1 MKTVIVTMFARLP
14 PARFMIWSICEN
26 TCFTCASKLLAMS
39 LPSLSRVA
47 VWPATQ
53 TILPPS
59 VTTPGENARDNWN
72 GVFSMYSAAVA
83 AIGSE
88 AIAASRIWGNVGMR
102 SIAFSRA
109 NGVDGTRA
117 QVTEAR
123 AKATLAQ
130 TIVENKRAAV
140 SCAGA
145 VAGEPCFGS
154 ASMLRSTQKPP
165 VMQPDRGS
173 RMNASG
179 ALRRAATAALL
190 ACSALAAAG
199 ALAQAR
205 IVLRISTPAVP
216 GDWHVKMLYVF
227 KDELAKAAPGRFDV
241 QVHHSGTLFRQGA
254 EAVAMQRGNLEMAL
268 VSMQD
273 IARQMPEYSIFT
285 AGYLIRDPDHL
296 AKVYGGAIGAEVSRR
311 IAEAMG
317 IQLLQAVYL
326 GTRQVSLAQPR
337 PVRTPADLAGVKLRM
352 PGSKEW
358 LFLGQALGA
367 SPTPLA
373 FTEVYLG
380 LKTGTIDGQDNPL
393 PTLKSAKFYE
403 VTRQIVLTGHLVDV
417 LQLAMSAK
425 TWNAL
430 SAAHRAQVK
439 RAAAKAA
446 KFNDENRAREERE
459 LVEFFRSQGIEITT
473 PDVEAFRKTVQA
485 AYLKS
490 EFAQKWPRGLLERI
504 NAVK

>member
-1 MKTVIVTMFARLP
+1 V
-14 PARFMIWSICEN
+14 
-26 TCFTCASKLLAMS
+26 
-39 LPSLSRVA
+39 
-47 VWPATQ
+47 
-53 TILPPS
+53 
-59 VTTPGENARDNWN
+59 
-72 GVFSMYSAAVA
+72 
-83 AIGSE
+83 
-88 AIAASRIWGNVGMR
+88 
-102 SIAFSRA
+102 
-109 NGVDGTRA
+109 
-117 QVTEAR
+117 
-123 AKATLAQ
+123 
-130 TIVENKRAAV
+130 
-140 SCAGA
+140 
-145 VAGEPCFGS
+145 
-154 ASMLRSTQKPP
+154 
-165 VMQPDRGS
+165 
-173 RMNASG
+173 NASG
-179 ALRRAATAALL
+179 TLRRVLAATLL
-190 ACSALAAAG
+190 ACSAAAAAS
-199 ALAQAR
+199 ALAQVKT
-205 IVLRISTPAVP
+205 VLRISTPAVP
-216 GDWHVKMLYVF
+216 EDWHVKMLYVF
-227 KDELAKAAPGRFDV
+227 RDELAKAAPGRFDV

-268 VSMQD
+268 LSMQD
-273 IARQMPEYSIFT
+273 IARQIPEYSIFT

-296 AKVYGGAIGAEVSRR
+296 ARVYDGPIGREVTGRV
-311 IAEAMG
+311 AEAMG

-337 PVRTPADLAGVKLRM
+337 QVRTPADLAGVKLRM

-367 SPTPLA
+367 SPTPMA

-439 RAAAKAA
+439 RSAAKAA
-446 KFNDENRAREERE
+446 KFNDQNRAREEKE
-459 LVEFFRSQGIEITT
+459 LLEFFRSQGIGVTT

-490 EFAQKWPRGLLERI
+490 EFGEKWPRGLLERV